1 MVSTLKLTKI
11 QIPNSDSDVI
21 SLDASTGNV
30 TLNKTLGGTSLTVQ
44 GEGTNTTDLQQG
56 LAKTWVNFNGNSTIA
71 TRDSLNNASL
81 TDNGTGDYT
90 VNFTNNMG
98 NDDYAVS
105 WNSGLKS
112 ITWGLPIFI
121 GLSGAGNSDCFSTS
135 KFRVGSTQPD
145 DNLVDNNVCNAITL
159 GDLA

>member
-1 MVSTLKLTKI
+1 MSRVVVNEIEAKVGNDISFNDTVKI
-11 QIPNSDSDVI
+11 DTIK
-21 SLDASTGNV
+21 G
-30 TLNKTLGGTSLTVQ
+30 KTTAGSVTVQ
-44 GEGTNTTDLQQG
+44 GEGSATTNLQQG

-121 GLSGAGNSDCFSTS
+121 GLSGAGNNDCFSTS
-135 KFRVGSTQPD
+135 KFRVGSAQPD
-145 DNLVDNNVCNAITL
+145 DNLVDNFMCNAITL

>member
-1 MVSTLKLTKI
+1 MSRVVVNEI
-11 QIPNSDSDVI
+11 QAKVGNDVTFNSNI
-21 SLDASTGNV
+21 ANPT
-30 TLNKTLGGTSLTVQ
+30 TVK
-44 GEGTNTTDLQQG
+44 GEGTATTNLQQG

>member
-1 MVSTLKLTKI
+1 MASQLKVDTL
-11 QIPNSDSDVI
+11 
-21 SLDASTGNV
+21 TGV
-30 TLNKTLGGTSLTVQ
+30 TTAGSIVVT
-44 GEGTNTTDLQQG
+44 GEGNSTTTNLQQG

-71 TRDSLNNASL
+71 TRDSLNTASL

-90 VNFTNNMG
+90 VNFTNNMN

-105 WNSGLKS
+105 WNAGLKS
-112 ITWGLPIFI
+112 ISWGLPIFI
-121 GLSGAGNSDCFSTS
+121 GLSGAGNTDCCSTS

-145 DNLVDNNVCNAITL
+145 DTLVDNFMCNAISM

>member
-1 MVSTLKLTKI
+1 MSTLVIDTI
-11 QIPNSDSDVI
+11 QGKTTAGSI
-21 SLDASTGNV
+21 NV
-30 TLNKTLGGTSLTVQ
+30 R
-44 GEGTNTTDLQQG
+44 GEGSNNTNLQQG

-71 TRDSLNNASL
+71 TRDSLNTASL

-90 VNFTNNMG
+90 VNFTNNMN

-105 WNSGLKS
+105 WNSGLKN

-121 GLSGAGNSDCFSTS
+121 GLSGVGNTDCFSTS
-135 KFRVGSTQPD
+135 KFRVGTTQPND
-145 DNLVDNNVCNAITL
+145 TLVDNFMCNAISL

>member
-1 MVSTLKLTKI
+1 MSRVVVNEIEAKVGNDISFNDTVKI
-11 QIPNSDSDVI
+11 DTIK
-21 SLDASTGNV
+21 G
-30 TLNKTLGGTSLTVQ
+30 KTTAGSVTVQ
-44 GEGTNTTDLQQG
+44 GEGSATTNLQQG

-121 GLSGAGNSDCFSTS
+121 GLSGAGNNDCFSTS

-145 DNLVDNNVCNAITL
+145 DNLVDNFMCNAITL